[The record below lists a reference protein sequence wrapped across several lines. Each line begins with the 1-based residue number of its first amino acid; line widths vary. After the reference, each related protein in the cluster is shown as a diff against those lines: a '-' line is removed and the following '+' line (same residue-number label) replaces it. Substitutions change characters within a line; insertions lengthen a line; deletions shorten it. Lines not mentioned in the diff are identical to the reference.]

1 MSIARAIRYRRLAFA
16 EQDKAN
22 ADLLLKLADECDRG
36 FSARLNGVRRGHFT
50 KMSSRQKQETP
61 SSGLSGTHSMTNV

>member
-1 MSIARAIRYRRLAFA
+1 MSCVRAIRYRILALT

-36 FSARLNGVRRGHFT
+36 RELISISWIRPLRG
-50 KMSSRQKQETP
+50 
-61 SSGLSGTHSMTNV
+61 GTALVCDKCVELDKLAANCGS